1 MTDNLPNFNRKDR
14 KLTGRILSIIDTV
27 LPKELAETVKQK
39 IIEELNK

>member
-14 KLTGRILSIIDTV
+14 KLTGRILSIIDMI
-27 LPKELAETVKQK
+27 LPKETSEMVKRK